1 MQLSRL
7 EFPRPCA
14 PLRQRDWGVI
24 EDMDKAQLCTCD
36 FNLKPALDP
45 KERHVSVPP
54 VSTLPH
60 RLRPLAAPAGAQ
72 CPEPRVPSPPGGHLT
87 GRPPAPAPGGGG
99 GGRGRGGAGGE
110 ERGAGAAR
118 SLPPPGCGW
127 AGLGWARA
135 GGGGAFAVAGSGG
148 PGGRQAGGWEAAAAP
163 RSPRCPG

>member
-7 EFPRPCA
+7 EFLRPFA
-14 PLRQRDWGVI
+14 PSGQRDWGVI

-36 FNLKPALDP
+36 FNLKAASEP
-45 KERHVSVPP
+45 KDRYIWVPP

-60 RLRPLAAPAGAQ
+60 RLQLLTTPAGAQ
-72 CPEPRVPSPPGGHLT
+72 CPSPPAGHLT
-87 GRPPAPAPGGGG
+87 GAASCARSRGRRRRSGA
-99 GGRGRGGAGGE
+99 GRGGWGGAGGG
-110 ERGAGAAR
+110 RR

-127 AGLGWARA
+127 AGPGWARA
-135 GGGGAFAVAGSGG
+135 GGGGALAVAGSGG